1 MNIDKIPT
9 ELKERKQWVVWK
21 LEQRKGSAKPTKVP
35 YTIDGERASST
46 DPSLWANFEEV
57 LAAYNKNK
65 KILSGIGYVF
75 SEGDP
80 FTGVDIDNCIV
91 DGKVQ
96 EDVVEIVKSLN
107 SYTERSQSK
116 KGLHVIV
123 KGRIPGPKNRTG
135 KFEMYDQDRF
145 FVVTGDHVAKTP
157 TSIEQRQSELTRL
170 YDLLFAGNKPNE
182 NIVTES
188 GVTMEDQ
195 EVLEAAK
202 KAKHGEKF
210 ERLYSGRWSSYNS
223 QSEAEQALC
232 NMLAFYTRNTEQI
245 DRLFRASGLM
255 REKWEREDYRNRTI
269 SKALEGVTEQ
279 YKGKKNISDNEN
291 KSSNNRL
298 TQLQDIDESEYE
310 FVFDTVAE
318 WDGKLGEMA
327 LYGLA
332 GDVVRLIDPHTE
344 ADPAALLINFLTMF
358 GNMVGTGP
366 HFMVSGG
373 EHRMK
378 LFSVLVGA
386 TFRGKKGTSLE
397 PVLKLMNAVDV
408 EFNARKK
415 SGLSSG
421 EGVIY
426 AVRDEVIE
434 QQPVYEGSG
443 KQRKPTG
450 EYEEVITDPG
460 VKEKRLLIVESE
472 FGSVLNVL
480 RRDGNTLSAIIRNAW
495 DGSGDIRT
503 LTKNPM
509 KATDTH
515 ISILGHITPEE
526 LRKLLT
532 GNEIHNGFVNRFLWL
547 YVQQSKSLP
556 SGGEFHKVDVGP
568 IVERI
573 KNTLDYAANG
583 MPRDDNGN
591 ILPMERDS
599 AAAELWERIYEPIQK
614 DANGVI
620 GAATSRVIPYLM
632 RIACIYALL
641 DQSHLV
647 RVEHLRAA
655 LAVWQYCYKS
665 VVFIFG
671 EQNIQD
677 DPIIHKILEGLKNN
691 ENGLSSTDIYK
702 DIFRNNVRSKD
713 IKEAIKKMSDN
724 GLVIIEKVSSGRGK
738 TSQRVRLNHSEK
750 ISV

>member
-9 ELKERKQWVVWK
+9 ELKERDQWVVWK
-21 LEQRKGSAKPTKVP
+21 LEQRKGSSKPTKVP
-35 YTIDGERASST
+35 YTVDGERASST
-46 DPSLWANFEEV
+46 EPNNWASFEEALTV
-57 LAAYNKNK
+57 YEKSKSA
-65 KILSGIGYVF
+65 LSGIGYVF
-75 SEGDP
+75 AESDP
-80 FTGVDIDNCIV
+80 FTGIDIDNCIV

-96 EDVVEIVKSLN
+96 EDIIEIAKTLN

-116 KGLHVIV
+116 KGLHIIV
-123 KGRIPGPKNRTG
+123 KGRIPGPRNRTG
-135 KFEMYDQDRF
+135 KFEMYEQGRF
-145 FVVTGDHVAKTP
+145 FVITGDHVAKTP
-157 TSIEQRQSELTRL
+157 EKIEQRQSELTWL
-170 YDLLFAGNKPNE
+170 YDLLF
-182 NIVTES
+182 ES
-188 GVTMEDQ
+188 KESIKQVVAESEVRLEDQ
-195 EVLEAAK
+195 VIIEAAK
-202 KAKHGEKF
+202 SARNGEKF
-210 ERLYSGRWSSYNS
+210 KKLYSGSWSSYNS
-223 QSEAEQALC
+223 WSEAEQALC
-232 NMLAFYTRNTEQI
+232 NMLAFYTKNAEQI

-255 REKWEREDYRNRTI
+255 REKWEREDYRSRTI
-269 SKALEGVTEQ
+269 TKALEGVKAQ
-279 YKGKKNISDNEN
+279 YKGNNDMSKTVR

-298 TQLQDIDESEYE
+298 SQFENVDESEYE
-310 FVFDTVAE
+310 FVFDTAAE

-327 LYGLA
+327 LHGLA

-366 HFMVSGG
+366 HFVVSGG

-408 EFNARKK
+408 EFNSRKK

-421 EGVIY
+421 EGVIF
-426 AVRDEVIE
+426 AVRDELIE
-434 QQPVYEGSG
+434 QQAIYEGSG

-460 VKEKRLLIVESE
+460 VKEKRLLIIESE

-573 KNTLDYAANG
+573 KNTLDYAING
-583 MPRDDNGN
+583 MPKDNNGN
-591 ILPMERDS
+591 FLPMERDS
-599 AAAELWERIYEPIQK
+599 AAAELWGRIYEPIQK

-647 RVEHLRAA
+647 RAEHLRAA

-671 EQNIQD
+671 EQQVQD
-677 DPIIHKILEGLKNN
+677 NPIITKIISRLKDCSEGLSLTDINDLFKGTVKSGELQTALKKMQ
-691 ENGLSSTDIYK
+691 ENGLVS
-702 DIFRNNVRSKD
+702 VRT
-713 IKEAIKKMSDN
+713 I
-724 GLVIIEKVSSGRGK
+724 RGK
-738 TSQRVRLNHSEK
+738 GRPKRVIQLNVDAGE
-750 ISV
+750 IA

>member
-9 ELKERKQWVVWK
+9 ELKERNQWVLAK
-21 LEQRKGSAKPTKVP
+21 LEQRKGSDKPTKVP
-35 YTIDGERASST
+35 YTVDGERASST
-46 DPSLWANFEEV
+46 DPNRWASFEEV

-65 KILSGIGYVF
+65 GVLLGIGYVF

-80 FTGVDIDNCIV
+80 FTGIDIDNCIV

-96 EDVVEIVKSLN
+96 EDVVEIVKSLD

-116 KGLHVIV
+116 NGLHVIV
-123 KGRIPGPKNRTG
+123 KGRIPGPRNRTG

-157 TSIEQRQSELTRL
+157 TSIEQRQSELAWL

-182 NIVTES
+182 NIVIES
-188 GVTMEDQ
+188 AVTIEDQ

-279 YKGKKNISDNEN
+279 YKGKKNISDIEI

-327 LYGLA
+327 LHGLA

-426 AVRDEVIE
+426 AVRDEVVE

-573 KNTLDYAANG
+573 KNTLDYASNG

-591 ILPMERDS
+591 ILPMERDN
-599 AAAELWERIYEPIQK
+599 AAAELWGRIYEPIQK

-671 EQNIQD
+671 EQQVQD
-677 DPIIHKILEGLKNN
+677 DPVITKIITRLKDCSEGLSLTDVNDLFKGTVKSGDLQTAVKKMQ
-691 ENGLSSTDIYK
+691 ENGLVS
-702 DIFRNNVRSKD
+702 VRT
-713 IKEAIKKMSDN
+713 I
-724 GLVIIEKVSSGRGK
+724 RGK
-738 TSQRVRLNHSEK
+738 GRPKRVIQLNIDSGE
-750 ISV
+750 IA

>member
-1 MNIDKIPT
+1 MYIDKIP
-9 ELKERKQWVVWK
+9 EEMKQRKQWIVWK
-21 LEQRKGSAKPTKVP
+21 LERRKGSAKPTKVP

-46 DPSLWANFEEV
+46 DPNHWSGFEEA
-57 LAAYNKNK
+57 LKIYEERKNV
-65 KILSGIGYVF
+65 LSGIGYVF
-75 SEGDP
+75 ADGDP
-80 FTGVDIDNCIV
+80 FTGIDIDDCIR
-91 DGKVQ
+91 DGKV
-96 EDVVEIVKSLN
+96 EEEVIEIVKTLN

-123 KGRIPGPKNRTG
+123 KGRIPGPRNRTG

-145 FVVTGDHVAKTP
+145 FAVTGDHVAKTP
-157 TSIEQRQSELTRL
+157 ETIEHRQSELTWL
-170 YDLLFAGNKPNE
+170 YDRLFANDKPAESNLPE
-182 NIVTES
+182 SDVTL
-188 GVTMEDQ
+188 EDQ
-195 EVLEAAK
+195 EIIEVAK
-202 KAKHGEKF
+202 KAKHGAKF
-210 ERLYSGRWSSYNS
+210 ERLYAGHWSAYNS

-269 SKALEGVTEQ
+269 AKALEGVTKQ
-279 YKGKKNISDNEN
+279 YKGGSNSPKNNN
-291 KSSNNRL
+291 KSFNNRL
-298 TQLQDIDESEYE
+298 SQLEQVDESEYE

-378 LFSVLVGA
+378 LFAVLVGA
-386 TFRGKKGTSLE
+386 TFRGKKGTSLD
-397 PVLKLMNAVDV
+397 PVLKIMNAVDV
-408 EFNARKK
+408 EFNSRKK

-434 QQPVYEGSG
+434 HQPVYEGKG
-443 KQRKPTG
+443 KDKRHTG
-450 EYEEVITDPG
+450 EYEQVITDPG
-460 VKEKRLLIVESE
+460 VDDKRLLIIESE

-503 LTKNPM
+503 LTKNPL

-573 KNTLDYAANG
+573 KAALEFAVNG
-583 MPRDDNGN
+583 MPTDDKGN
-591 ILPMERDS
+591 RIPMERDE
-599 AAAELWERIYEPIQK
+599 AAAELWEKIYEPIQK
-614 DANGVI
+614 DATGII

-641 DQSHLV
+641 DLSHIV
-647 RVEHLRAA
+647 RVQHLRAA
-655 LAVWQYCYKS
+655 LALWQYCYKS

-671 EQNIQD
+671 EQNVQD
-677 DPIIHKILEGLKNN
+677 DPIIHKILEGLKKSQD
-691 ENGLSSTDIYK
+691 GLSSTDIYRS
-702 DIFRNNVRSKD
+702 IFRNNVRSKD
-713 IKEAIKKMSDN
+713 IQDAIKKMADN
-724 GLVIIEKVSSGRGK
+724 GLVTIEKVGSGRGK
-738 TSQRVRLNHSEK
+738 TSQRVRLNTSEK
-750 ISV
+750 IPV